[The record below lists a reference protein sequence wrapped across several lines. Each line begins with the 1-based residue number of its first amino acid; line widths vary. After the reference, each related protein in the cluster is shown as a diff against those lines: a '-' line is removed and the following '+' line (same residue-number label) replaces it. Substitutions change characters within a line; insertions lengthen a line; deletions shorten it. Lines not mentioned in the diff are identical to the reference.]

1 MDMFEY
7 LKKKN
12 MLKKQNKERCHRST
26 FNLSDARL
34 TWANSRYDLSA
45 MLVQHTIHPQT
56 IPGPTAGSIHHY
68 TIDIIHHRNHS
79 IPYHGQTIPSP
90 AGRALPYR
98 HSDFQGNY
106 HFPFLTQAV
115 CSSGK
120 VPRKQRLGKF
130 VMPNEI
136 VCLWLFF
143 FFFGSFKLLPD
154 GTNVAIASINMI
166 VCVSFY

>member
-1 MDMFEY
+1 
-7 LKKKN
+7 
-12 MLKKQNKERCHRST
+12 MLKKTKNDATDPPST
-26 FNLSDARL
+26 SL
-34 TWANSRYDLSA
+34 
-45 MLVQHTIHPQT
+45 MLVS
-56 IPGPTAGSIHHY
+56 PGPTAGMIYLQCWFSKPPIVKPTAGSIHHH

>member
-1 MDMFEY
+1 MFEY
-7 LKKKN
+7 LKKN
-12 MLKKQNKERCHRST
+12 MLKKERCHRST

-45 MLVQHTIHPQT
+45 MLVQHTTHRQT
-56 IPGPTAGSIHHY
+56 NHRQYPYH

-90 AGRALPYR
+90 AGRTSPYR
-98 HSDFQGNY
+98 HSDFQGSY

>member
-1 MDMFEY
+1 
-7 LKKKN
+7 
-12 MLKKQNKERCHRST
+12 MLKKERCHRST

-45 MLVQHTIHPQT
+45 MLVQHTTHRQT
-56 IPGPTAGSIHHY
+56 NNRQYPYH

-90 AGRALPYR
+90 AGRTSPYR

-154 GTNVAIASINMI
+154 GTNVAIVSINMI
-166 VCVSFY
+166 VCVTFY